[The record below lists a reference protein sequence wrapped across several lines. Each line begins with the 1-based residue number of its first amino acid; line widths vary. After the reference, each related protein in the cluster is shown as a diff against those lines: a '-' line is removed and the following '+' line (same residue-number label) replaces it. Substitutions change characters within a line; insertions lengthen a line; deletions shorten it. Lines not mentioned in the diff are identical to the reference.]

1 MAPQGGSV
9 SILQEIHKWS
19 QGQPAWQQDAIRRL
33 YVDRSLSAIDLD
45 DLYALAKSA
54 QGIEDPDKREPT
66 KLADAD
72 LAAPPVPNRLVQI
85 SAIKDLVN
93 VNALAE
99 GQSLPISPT
108 GLTVIFGENGA
119 GKSGYSR
126 VLKKACRARDQAEPI
141 LPDARKPP
149 SKLAA
154 PKASFD
160 VLVNGAA
167 VPMTWQGGHAAPDE
181 LSEIAIFDAHCAR
194 AYVDNQGDFAYAPYG
209 LDLLEGLVKACNSVR
224 AMAMKELAANNP
236 NIEPF
241 AVIAKTSTKAG
252 TLLQGLS
259 AKTKALDVEALAT
272 LAETDLERLATLNKT
287 LAEADPKQKAQVL
300 RLRASRFTG
309 LANRIDTAAALVDV
323 EKVQCLQV
331 LVQKS
336 NAAKHAAELASK
348 EFKDKPGQL
357 PGTGSDPWKELFEA
371 ARVFAVDSHAGHDFP
386 HLPPDSQCPL
396 CQNELGNDG
405 ALRLVAFDAFIQQ
418 AAEKA
423 AQTAKA
429 TAVAAYRK
437 IETASLDLSIDD
449 ALGKEIKDAFPD
461 NPHACA
467 TFQKATLDRRA
478 DAIKAAGGSMPWD
491 SIAALAANP
500 GADLKGKAAQL
511 LIEANAL
518 EDSMDVKAK
527 AAMVA
532 EQAELDA
539 RHKLAEI
546 KATAL
551 EAIGKF
557 ALCAKL
563 QACVNATGTT
573 GISRKSTDLSKD
585 MATQEVAD
593 ALNAELRALNVHE
606 LQIAMKPE
614 SPGGKTQFKLAL
626 QLPGGGAPSAILSE
640 GEQRAIA
647 IASFLAEVKLGKGLG
662 GIVFDD
668 PVSSLDHRRRSH
680 VASRLVEES
689 KLRQV
694 IVFTHDIYFLCIVQ
708 QEAELAGSPATT
720 QYIGKGPAGF
730 GVQADRLPFDTLSTS
745 KRVKALRLLCD
756 NVAKTH
762 KSGDEPETTRLT
774 REAYSHLR
782 MAWERGVEEV
792 LLQGAVTRFIQ
803 GVSTQKLRYV
813 VVEDSDYEAINVGM
827 TKSSKFSGHDP
838 ATSAQLSTPHPDD
851 LNADIDKLESWRAAV
866 ETRKAAIEARRK

>member
-1 MAPQGGSV
+1 M
-9 SILQEIHKWS
+9 SILQEIHNWS
-19 QGQPAWQQDAIRRL
+19 QSQPAWQQDAIRRL
-33 YVDRSLSAIDLD
+33 YVDRNLSAADLD
-45 DLYALAKSA
+45 DLYAIAKSA
-54 QGIEDPDKREPT
+54 QGVEDPEKRSPT

-72 LAAPPVPNRLVQI
+72 LASPPVPNRLVQI
-85 SAIKDLVN
+85 SAIKNLMN

-108 GLTVIFGENGA
+108 GLTVIYGENGA

-149 SKLAA
+149 GAVAA
-154 PKASFD
+154 PKAGFD
-160 VLVNGAA
+160 VLINGAA
-167 VPMTWQGGHAAPDE
+167 VAMTWQGGHASPEE

-209 LDLLEGLVKACNSVR
+209 LDILEGLVKACNSVR
-224 AMAMKELAANNP
+224 AMATRDLSANKP

-241 AVIAKTSTKAG
+241 AVLAKTPTMAG
-252 TLLQGLS
+252 KLLQGLS
-259 AKTKALDVEALAT
+259 ATTKGSDVTALAT
-272 LAETDLERLATLNKT
+272 LTEVELQRLATLNKT

-300 RLRASRFTG
+300 RLRSTRFTG
-309 LANRIDTAAALVDV
+309 LANRIDSAVASISDEKIKGLRDLV
-323 EKVQCLQV
+323 EKS
-331 LVQKS
+331 K
-336 NAAKHAAELASK
+336 AAKKAAELASK
-348 EFKDKPGQL
+348 EFKEKPGQL

-371 ARVFAVDSHAGHDFP
+371 ARTFAADSHAGHAFP
-386 HLPPDSQCPL
+386 HLPPKSQCPL
-396 CQNELGNDG
+396 CQNELGEDG
-405 ALRLVAFDAFIQQ
+405 TSNLVAFDAFIQQ

-423 AQTAKA
+423 AKTAKSS
-429 TAVAAYRK
+429 AVAAYRA
-437 IETASLDLSIDD
+437 IENAALDLAIDD
-449 ALGKEIKDAFPD
+449 ALGKEVADFFPASPD
-461 NPHACA
+461 ACA
-467 TFQKATLDRRA
+467 GFQKAMLDRRV
-478 DAIKAAGGSMPWD
+478 DSLKATGDTVAWESVV
-491 SIAALAANP
+491 ALPVNP
-500 GADLKGKAAQL
+500 SADLKAKGSQL
-511 LIEANAL
+511 LIEAKAL

-539 RHKLAEI
+539 RHKLSEI
-546 KATAL
+546 KATVL

-563 QACVNATGTT
+563 QACVNATVTT
-573 GISRKSTDLSKD
+573 GISQKSTRLSKD
-585 MATQEVAD
+585 MATQEVVD

-606 LQIAMKPE
+606 LQVVMKPV
-614 SPGGKTQFKLAL
+614 SPAGKTQYKLAL
-626 QLPGGGAPSAILSE
+626 QLPGGGSPSAILSE

-745 KRVKALRLLCD
+745 KRVKALRTLCD
-756 NVAKTH
+756 NVDKIH
-762 KSGDEPETTRLT
+762 KSGDEPEATRLT
-774 REAYSHLR
+774 REAYAHLR

-792 LLQGAVTRFIQ
+792 LLQGAVTRFIE
-803 GVSTQKLRYV
+803 GVSTQKLKYV
-813 VVEDSDYEAINVGM
+813 VVEDSDYDAINVGM

-838 ATSAQLSTPHPDD
+838 ATSAHLATPHPND
-851 LNADIDKLESWRAAV
+851 LKDDIDKLEAWRAFV
-866 ETRKAAIEARRK
+866 ETRKLAVEARRK